1 MSKSETKDNGKDKPE
16 VIKVNAKKIDAK
28 LNDASS
34 KKALAAIEA
43 IKPHIAKLLPI
54 YAGVDEKSRAELL
67 AHSPVLAAFIA
78 LLDGL
83 TIAKQ

>member
-1 MSKSETKDNGKDKPE
+1 MSDIKIKDNGKPE
-16 VIKVNAKKIDAK
+16 VITVNAKKVDAK
-28 LNDASS
+28 LNDATS
-34 KKALAAIEA
+34 KKALAAIET
-43 IKPHIAKLLPI
+43 IKPHIAKLLPV

-78 LLDGL
+78 LFDGL